1 MGEVLLRKG
10 SVAAATD
17 IFSHILDS
25 QRGVLGESHPTI
37 VSTKVNLGKANTQ
50 LGEFKVAQSL
60 LQDVIFIY
68 TEWWGRRHP
77 DTMRV
82 VDELASA
89 FMVEGEHT
97 MALGVCAASEFQ
109 SAEELWKEALDFY
122 EDTYG
127 NQSDMAGRIK
137 TNLHYLYSLKL

>member
-1 MGEVLLRKG
+1 M
-10 SVAAATD
+10 
-17 IFSHILDS
+17 
-25 QRGVLGESHPTI
+25 
-37 VSTKVNLGKANTQ
+37 STKVNLGKANTQ

-89 FMVEGEHT
+89 FMVEGEHKI
-97 MALGVCAASEFQ
+97 ASGVCAASEVQ
-109 SAEELWKEALDFY
+109 NAEELWNEALDFY
-122 EDTYG
+122 GDTYG
-127 NQSDMAGRIK
+127 NQSDLAGRIK
-137 TNLHYLYSLKL
+137 TNLQYLYNLRPRHR